1 MTRRAERSR
10 AASAAYQAGRLRRSE
25 SDCEP
30 KHCPG
35 SSTAGKPNTGLT
47 VEEPVRATTEL
58 GLSVTVGRAPAASVL
73 VLDAGACVAVDGAI
87 EAGALAGC

>member
-1 MTRRAERSR
+1 M
-10 AASAAYQAGRLRRSE
+10 
-25 SDCEP
+25 
-30 KHCPG
+30 
-35 SSTAGKPNTGLT
+35 
-47 VEEPVRATTEL
+47 